1 MAQTPLPPPGGCPA
15 GTHFEVFDNPNQ
27 PGTLVGSC
35 VADSSGP
42 RRAYTDQQMIDL
54 VTAKVQAAMA
64 SQLGTVPTGQPMDPV
79 PILDPATVAGIKLAV
94 TQIATITTDWRLQV
108 FRANP
113 PLMDGSKVRRSA
125 TAVEKALLEFAL
137 KGVTTPTN
145 LAPVVAS
152 HGSMDP
158 TFLLGKIAEY
168 AGKPGAYMSLAKD
181 PNYWVG
187 AIIASGGWDEGYW
200 ANKFIAPAGQEGN

>member
-15 GTHFEVFDNPNQ
+15 GTHFEVFENPNQ

-35 VADSSGP
+35 VPDSSGS
-42 RRAYTDQQMIDL
+42 RRRPFTDQQMIDQ

-64 SQLGTVPTGQPMDPV
+64 SQLTTVGTGQPMEPE
-79 PILDPATVAGIKLAV
+79 PTLDPATVAGIQLAV
-94 TQIATITTDWRLQV
+94 TQIATITTAWRLQV

-113 PLMDGSKVRRSA
+113 PLMDGSKVSRPA
-125 TAVEKALLEFAL
+125 TTAEKALLAFML

-145 LAPVVAS
+145 LAPIVGS

-168 AGKPGAYMSLAKD
+168 ANTPGAYTSLATD

-187 AIIASGGWDEGYW
+187 AIISSGGWDEGYW
-200 ANKFIAPAGQEGN
+200 ANKFMVPAGEVG

>member
-1 MAQTPLPPPGGCPA
+1 MAQTPLPPGGCPA
-15 GTHFEVFDNPNQ
+15 GTHFEVIDNPNQ
-27 PGTLVGSC
+27 PGVLVGVC
-35 VADSSGP
+35 TPESSGS
-42 RRAYTDQQMIDL
+42 RRRPFTDQQMIDQ

-64 SQLGTVPTGQPMDPV
+64 SQLGTVSTGQPMDPS
-79 PILDPATVAGIKLAV
+79 PTLDPATVAGIKLAV
-94 TQIATITTDWRLQV
+94 TQIATITTAWRLQV

-125 TAVEKALLEFAL
+125 TDVEQALLEFAL

-145 LAPVVAS
+145 LPPVVTS

-168 AGKPGAYMSLAKD
+168 ATKPGAYTSLAKD
-181 PNYWVG
+181 PNYWVA

-200 ANKFIAPAGQEGN
+200 SNKFIALPGQEGN